1 MNVSSTPDSA
11 CATVDISFVAPRYL
25 AGGGD
30 PAWITVP
37 LHRACGWSYGHEPLL
52 PQVLLSSP
60 DQQAMLRLEPRLD
73 EPWWSI
79 RHASTADRPAWGASF
94 DARVPVEII
103 AAFTDALTHPGPAQ
117 NNNLPEDPYKPLR
130 QAGWHDE
137 DGDVLVSPDGLA
149 RVEHFTDEGANC
161 WFASAGTTAATDEP
175 KWRAYFSDATPPRL
189 ITAFTTA
196 LADDSPLARP
206 PHEVPV
212 GRHLQITSEPVPVED
227 VGFALEWRVRE
238 LAARTVPASSTT
250 SLPKMRPSGPGRAR

>member
-1 MNVSSTPDSA
+1 MSSTSDSA

-60 DQQAMLRLEPRLD
+60 NQQAMLRLEPRLD
-73 EPWWSI
+73 KPWWSI
-79 RHASTADRPAWGASF
+79 RHAGTADRPAWGASF

-103 AAFTDALTHPGPAQ
+103 AAFTDALTHPSPAQ
-117 NNNLPEDPYKPLR
+117 DDNLPENPYKPLR
-130 QAGWHDE
+130 QAGWQHD
-137 DGDVLVSPDGLA
+137 DRSGALVSPDGFA
-149 RVEHFTDEGANC
+149 RVEHLTDQGADC

-175 KWRAYFSDATPPRL
+175 EWRAYFSDTTPPRL

-212 GRHLQITSEPVPVED
+212 GHHLRITSEPVPVED
-227 VGFALEWRVRE
+227 VGFALEWRVQQ
-238 LAARTVPASSTT
+238 LTARTAPATSTP
-250 SLPKMRPSGPGRAR
+250 SLPKMPSSGPGCVR